1 MQPSELN
8 YNPDEVRTDTVLITS
23 IAGAGMAFGIL
34 EGGDHVGSSA
44 IIPRRVV
51 ERMEVRIGERL
62 EGSYTENFP
71 DHVARVPFRVLALY
85 RKTGAPHSGAS
96 IKEIVYLYGKEDAD
110 GDWEFSSMPELTDT
124 VRITVNFIGGKMQK
138 IAKVEEIGTFN
149 E

>member
-8 YNPDEVRTDTVLITS
+8 YNPDEVKSATVLVTS

-34 EGGDHVGSSA
+34 QDCDDKGGNV

-51 ERMEVRIGERL
+51 ERMDVRIGEHI
-62 EGSYTENFP
+62 ECSYTENFP
-71 DHVARVPFRVLALY
+71 DHVARVPFRILALY
-85 RKTGAPHSGAS
+85 RKNSTPTAS
-96 IKEIVYLYGKEDAD
+96 VKGTVYLYGKEDDD
-110 GDWEFSSMPELTDT
+110 GDWDFSSMPELTDT
-124 VRITVNFIGGKMQK
+124 FRITMHSLDGKIQK